1 MLQQIRDK
9 ITGWVAGVFI
19 GVIAIVFIFWG
30 IQFEGAGNTSAAQVN
45 GESIPVP
52 MVRRAWQNRL
62 SELQRASRDELPA
75 ELVASEQ
82 QLLLQQFIRREVLL
96 QHAAELGYRVSDEQL
111 ARALQEIPA
120 LQVDGVF
127 SRDRYA
133 ALLQQQGRSEAEFE
147 DEFRRDLELSQ
158 LRNGILVSSFVTPS
172 ELSRRV
178 ALEDESREADFL
190 LLPASRYAEAV
201 TVPPERV
208 ASYYEEH
215 KAEFMTEE
223 TVALQYLELRLADI
237 ASEVD
242 VTEQELREYYEQIAP
257 ERFVAPERRRASH
270 ILLESG
276 DDDAAARARADELL
290 KQLEQGADFAALA
303 RENSDDPG
311 SKEQGGDLGWATRE
325 SYVAPFAEALFD
337 PSLKAGELRGPVR
350 TQFGYHLIRLEEVE
364 DAHQRSFDEVR
375 DELETD
381 FRNDRAQAIFY
392 ERSQELADEAFSA
405 LTELE
410 TVAQKTGLDLGTVER
425 FTRNGGGPFEAE
437 RKVIEAAFSKDVL
450 DDRQNSPALSLG
462 DDRVVVLR
470 VTDHQLPEQRSLDSV
485 REAIEAEL
493 GMQAALEAAEDEGRA
508 LVARLDQGETLA
520 EVAESLGLET
530 GGRASV
536 RRSAALP
543 PELVAGI
550 FAAPKPA
557 DGARSTGVA
566 TLASDEVAVFTV
578 YGVRPG
584 ALDAPEQLVMLGERA
599 RRAGAVAAASEF
611 DAYLGELERTAEIKT
626 NPKLW
631 E

>member
-1 MLQQIRDK
+1 MLQKIRDK

-30 IQFEGAGNTSAAQVN
+30 IQFEDSGNTSAAQVN

-52 MVRRAWQNRL
+52 LVRRAWQNRL
-62 SELQRASRDELPA
+62 SELQRTTRDELPA
-75 ELVASEQ
+75 ELVETEQ
-82 QLLLQQFIRREVLL
+82 QLLLEQFIRREVLL
-96 QHAAELGYRVSDEQL
+96 QHAAELGYRVSDDQL
-111 ARALQEIPA
+111 ARALREIPA
-120 LQVDGVF
+120 LQVDGQF

-158 LRNGILVSSFVTPS
+158 LRNGILISSFVTAS
-172 ELSRRV
+172 ELNRRV

-190 LLPASRYAEAV
+190 LLPASRYAAAV
-201 TVPPERV
+201 TVPPERI

-215 KAEFMTEE
+215 KAEFMTDE
-223 TVALQYLELRLADI
+223 TVALQYLELRLADV
-237 ASEVD
+237 AAGVA
-242 VTEQELREYYEQIAP
+242 VTEQELREYYEQVAR
-257 ERFVAPERRRASH
+257 ERYFAPERRRASH

-290 KQLEQGADFAALA
+290 GQLQQGADFAELA

-325 SYVAPFAEALFD
+325 SYVSAFAEALFD
-337 PSLKAGELRGPVR
+337 PSLKPGELRGPVK
-350 TQFGYHLIRLEEVE
+350 TQFGYHLIRLDEVE
-364 DAHQRSFDEVR
+364 EAHQRSFDEVR

-410 TVAQKTGLDLGTVER
+410 TVAQKTGLQLGTVEG
-425 FTRNGGGPFEAE
+425 FTRSGGGPFGPE
-437 RKVIEAAFSKDVL
+437 RKVIEAAFSRDVL
-450 DDRQNSPALSLG
+450 DDGQNSPALSLG

-485 REAIEAEL
+485 REAIEGEL
-493 GMQAALEAAEDEGRA
+493 GLQAALEAAEAEGRA
-508 LVARLDQGETLA
+508 LVARLENGETLA
-520 EVAESLGLET
+520 QVAESLGLAT
-530 GGRASV
+530 NGRASV
-536 RRSAALP
+536 RRTAALP
-543 PELVAGI
+543 PELVSGI
-550 FAAPKPA
+550 FAAPRPG
-557 DGARSTGVA
+557 DSARSVGIA
-566 TLASDEVAVFTV
+566 RLASDDVAVFAV
-578 YGVRPG
+578 YGVRAG
-584 ALDAPEQLVMLGERA
+584 SLDAPEQLAMVGERA

-611 DAYLGELERTAEIKT
+611 DAYLAELERTAEIKT
-626 NPKLW
+626 NPKIW

>member
-1 MLQQIRDK
+1 MLQKIRDK

-30 IQFEGAGNTSAAQVN
+30 IQFEDSGNTSAAQVN

-52 MVRRAWQNRL
+52 LVRRAWQNRL
-62 SELQRASRDELPA
+62 SELQRTTRDELPA
-75 ELVASEQ
+75 ELVETEQ
-82 QLLLQQFIRREVLL
+82 QLLLEQFIRREVLL
-96 QHAAELGYRVSDEQL
+96 QHAAELGYRVSDDQL

-120 LQVDGVF
+120 LQVDGQF

-158 LRNGILVSSFVTPS
+158 LRNGILISSFVTPS
-172 ELSRRV
+172 ELNRRV

-190 LLPASRYAEAV
+190 LLPASRYAAAV
-201 TVPPERV
+201 TVPPERI

-215 KAEFMTEE
+215 KAEFMTDEA
-223 TVALQYLELRLADI
+223 VALQYLELRLADV
-237 ASEVD
+237 AAGVA
-242 VTEQELREYYEQIAP
+242 VTEQELREYYEQVAR
-257 ERFVAPERRRASH
+257 ERYFAPERRRASH

-290 KQLEQGADFAALA
+290 GQLQQGADFAELA

-325 SYVAPFAEALFD
+325 SYVTAFAEALFD
-337 PSLKAGELRGPVR
+337 PSLKPGELRGPVK
-350 TQFGYHLIRLEEVE
+350 TQFGYHLIRLDEVE
-364 DAHQRSFDEVR
+364 EAHQRSFDEVR

-410 TVAQKTGLDLGTVER
+410 TVAQKTGLQLGTVER
-425 FTRNGGGPFEAE
+425 FTRSGGGPFGPE
-437 RKVIEAAFSKDVL
+437 RKVIEAAFSRDVL
-450 DDRQNSPALSLG
+450 DDGQNSPALSLG

-485 REAIEAEL
+485 REAIEGEL
-493 GMQAALEAAEDEGRA
+493 GLQAALEAAEAEGRA
-508 LVARLDQGETLA
+508 LVARLENGETLA
-520 EVAESLGLET
+520 QVAESLGLAAN
-530 GGRASV
+530 GRASV
-536 RRSAALP
+536 RRTAALP
-543 PELVAGI
+543 PELVSGI
-550 FAAPKPA
+550 FAAPRPG
-557 DGARSTGVA
+557 DSARSVGIA
-566 TLASDEVAVFTV
+566 RLASDDVAVFAV
-578 YGVRPG
+578 YGVRAG
-584 ALDAPEQLVMLGERA
+584 SLDAPEQLAMVGERA

-611 DAYLGELERTAEIKT
+611 DAYLAELERTAEIKT
-626 NPKLW
+626 NPKIW

>member
-30 IQFEGAGNTSAAQVN
+30 IQFEGAGSTSAAEVN

-52 MVRRAWQNRL
+52 LVRRAWQNRL

-82 QLLLQQFIRREVLL
+82 QLLLEQFIRREVLL

-120 LQVDGVF
+120 LQVDGKF

-158 LRNGILVSSFVTPS
+158 LRNGILISTFVTPS

-190 LLPASRYAEAV
+190 LLPASRYAAEV
-201 TVPPERV
+201 SVPPERV
-208 ASYYEEH
+208 AGFYEEH

-242 VTEQELREYYEQIAP
+242 VTEQELREYYEEVAR
-257 ERFVAPERRRASH
+257 ERFLAPERRRASH

-276 DDDAAARARADELL
+276 DDDAAARAKADDLL
-290 KQLEQGADFAALA
+290 NQLQQGADFAALA

-325 SYVAPFAEALFD
+325 AYVAPFADALFD
-337 PSLKAGELRGPVR
+337 PSLKPGELRGPVK
-350 TQFGYHLIRLEEVE
+350 TQFGYHLIRLDEVE
-364 DAHQRSFDEVR
+364 AAHQRSFEEVR
-375 DELETD
+375 GELETEY
-381 FRNDRAQAIFY
+381 RNDRAQAIFY

-410 TVAQKTGLDLGTVER
+410 TVAQKTGLQLGTVER
-425 FTRNGGGPFEAE
+425 FTRNGGGPLDSE
-437 RKVIEAAFSKDVL
+437 RRVIEAAFSKDVL

-470 VTDHQLPEQRSLDSV
+470 VTDHQLPEQRSLESV
-485 REAIEAEL
+485 RETIEAEL
-493 GMQAALEAAEDEGRA
+493 RMKAALEAAQAAGRA
-508 LVARLDQGETLA
+508 LVARLDEGETLA

-543 PELVAGI
+543 PELVSGI
-550 FAAPKPA
+550 FAAPRPA

-566 TLASDEVAVFTV
+566 TLASDDVAVFAV

-584 ALDAPEQLVMLGERA
+584 SLDAPEQLAMLGERA

-611 DAYLGELERTAEIKT
+611 DAYLSELERTAEIKT

>member
-1 MLQQIRDK
+1 MLQKIRDK

-30 IQFEGAGNTSAAQVN
+30 IQFEDSGNTSAAQVN

-52 MVRRAWQNRL
+52 LVRRAWQNRL
-62 SELQRASRDELPA
+62 SELQRTTRDELPA
-75 ELVASEQ
+75 ELVETEQ
-82 QLLLQQFIRREVLL
+82 QLLLDQFIRREVLL
-96 QHAAELGYRVSDEQL
+96 QHAAELGYRVSDDQL

-120 LQVDGVF
+120 LQVDGQF
-127 SRDRYA
+127 SRDRYT

-158 LRNGILVSSFVTPS
+158 LRNGILISSFVTPS

-190 LLPASRYAEAV
+190 LLPASRYAAAV
-201 TVPPERV
+201 TVPPERI

-215 KAEFMTEE
+215 KAEFMTDE
-223 TVALQYLELRLADI
+223 TVALQYLELRLADV
-237 ASEVD
+237 ASEVA
-242 VTEQELREYYEQIAP
+242 VTEQELREYYEQVAR
-257 ERFVAPERRRASH
+257 ERYFAPERRRASH

-290 KQLEQGADFAALA
+290 GQLQQGADFAALA

-325 SYVAPFAEALFD
+325 SYVTAFAEALYD
-337 PSLKAGELRGPVR
+337 ASLRPGELRGPVK
-350 TQFGYHLIRLEEVE
+350 TQFGYHLIRLDEVE
-364 DAHQRSFDEVR
+364 EAHQRSFDEVR

-410 TVAQKTGLDLGTVER
+410 TVAQKTGLQLGTVER
-425 FTRNGGGPFEAE
+425 FTRSGGGPFGPE
-437 RKVIEAAFSKDVL
+437 RKVIEAAFSRDVL

-485 REAIEAEL
+485 REAIEGEL
-493 GMQAALEAAEDEGRA
+493 GLQAALEAAETEGRA
-508 LVARLDQGETLA
+508 LVARLENGETLA
-520 EVAESLGLET
+520 QVAESLGLAT
-530 GGRASV
+530 NGRASV
-536 RRSAALP
+536 RRTAALP
-543 PELVAGI
+543 PELVSGI
-550 FAAPKPA
+550 FAAPRPG
-557 DGARSTGVA
+557 DSARSVGIA
-566 TLASDEVAVFTV
+566 RLASDDVAVFAV
-578 YGVRPG
+578 YGVRAG
-584 ALDAPEQLVMLGERA
+584 SLDAPEQLAMVGERA

-611 DAYLGELERTAEIKT
+611 DAYLAELERTAEIKT

>member
-1 MLQQIRDK
+1 MLQKIRDK

-30 IQFEGAGNTSAAQVN
+30 IQFEDSGNTSAAQVN

-52 MVRRAWQNRL
+52 LVRRAWQNRL
-62 SELQRASRDELPA
+62 SELQRTTRDELPA
-75 ELVASEQ
+75 ELVETEQ
-82 QLLLQQFIRREVLL
+82 QLLLDQFIRREVLL
-96 QHAAELGYRVSDEQL
+96 QHAAELGYRVSDDQL

-120 LQVDGVF
+120 LQVDGQF
-127 SRDRYA
+127 SRDRYT

-158 LRNGILVSSFVTPS
+158 LRNGILISSFVTPS

-190 LLPASRYAEAV
+190 LLPASRYAAAV
-201 TVPPERV
+201 TVPPERI

-215 KAEFMTEE
+215 KAEFMTDE
-223 TVALQYLELRLADI
+223 TVALQYLELRLADV
-237 ASEVD
+237 ASEVA
-242 VTEQELREYYEQIAP
+242 VTEQELREYYEQVAR
-257 ERFVAPERRRASH
+257 ERYFAPERRRASH

-290 KQLEQGADFAALA
+290 GQLQQGADFAALA

-325 SYVAPFAEALFD
+325 SYVTAFAEALFD
-337 PSLKAGELRGPVR
+337 ASLKPGELRGPVK
-350 TQFGYHLIRLEEVE
+350 TQFGYHLIRLDEVE
-364 DAHQRSFDEVR
+364 EAHQRSFDEVR

-410 TVAQKTGLDLGTVER
+410 TVAQKTGLQLGTVER
-425 FTRNGGGPFEAE
+425 FTRSGGGPFGPE
-437 RKVIEAAFSKDVL
+437 RKVIEAAFSRDVL

-493 GMQAALEAAEDEGRA
+493 GLQAALEAAETEGRA
-508 LVARLDQGETLA
+508 LVARLENGETLA
-520 EVAESLGLET
+520 QVAESLGLAT
-530 GGRASV
+530 NGRASV
-536 RRSAALP
+536 RRTAALP
-543 PELVAGI
+543 PELVSGL
-550 FAAPKPA
+550 FVAPRPG
-557 DGARSTGVA
+557 DSARSVGIA
-566 TLASDEVAVFTV
+566 RLASDDVAVFAV
-578 YGVRPG
+578 YGVRAG
-584 ALDAPEQLVMLGERA
+584 SLDAPEQLAMVGERA

-611 DAYLGELERTAEIKT
+611 DAYLAELERTAEIKT

>member
-30 IQFEGAGNTSAAQVN
+30 IQFEGAGSTSAAQVN

-52 MVRRAWQNRL
+52 LVRRAWQNRL
-62 SELQRASRDELPA
+62 SELQRTTRDELPA

-82 QLLLQQFIRREVLL
+82 KLLLEQFIRREVLL

-120 LQVDGVF
+120 LQVDGRF

-158 LRNGILVSSFVTPS
+158 LRNGMLISTFVTPS

-178 ALEDESREADFL
+178 ALEDESREVDFL
-190 LLPASRYAEAV
+190 LLPASRFAAEV
-201 TVPPERV
+201 SVPPERV
-208 ASYYEEH
+208 AGYYEEH

-237 ASEVD
+237 ASEVE
-242 VTEQELREYYEQIAP
+242 VTDQELREYYEQIAQ

-270 ILLESG
+270 ILIESG
-276 DDDAAARARADELL
+276 DDDAAAQAQAEDLL
-290 KQLEQGADFAALA
+290 KQLQQGADFAALA

-325 SYVAPFAEALFD
+325 SYVAPFADALFD
-337 PSLKAGELRGPVR
+337 PSLKPGELRGPVR

-375 DELETD
+375 DELEID

-410 TVAQKTGLDLGTVER
+410 TVAQKTGLDLRTAER
-425 FTRNGGGPFEAE
+425 FTRNGGDPFGSE
-437 RKVIEAAFSKDVL
+437 RKVIEAAFSRDVL

-485 REAIEAEL
+485 RGAIEAEL
-493 GMQAALEAAEDEGRA
+493 GMQAALEAAEAEGRA
-508 LVARLDQGETLA
+508 LVARLDQGESLA

-530 GGRASV
+530 GGRTSV

-543 PELVAGI
+543 PELVSGI
-550 FAAPKPA
+550 FAAPRPA

-566 TLASDEVAVFTV
+566 TLASDDVAVFAV
-578 YGVRPG
+578 YAVRPG
-584 ALDAPEQLVMLGERA
+584 ALDAPEQLAMLGERA
-599 RRAGAVAAASEF
+599 RRASAVAAASEF

>member
-1 MLQQIRDK
+1 MLQKIRDK
-9 ITGWVAGVFI
+9 ITGWVAGVFL

-30 IQFEGAGNTSAAQVN
+30 IQFEGAGSTSAAQVN

-52 MVRRAWQNRL
+52 LVRRAWQNRL
-62 SELQRASRDELPA
+62 SELQRTTRDELPA
-75 ELVASEQ
+75 ELVETEQ
-82 QLLLQQFIRREVLL
+82 QLLLEQFIRREVLL
-96 QHAAELGYRVSDEQL
+96 QHAAELGYRVSDDQL
-111 ARALQEIPA
+111 ASALREIPA
-120 LQVDGVF
+120 LQVDGQF

-158 LRNGILVSSFVTPS
+158 LRNGILISSFVTPS

-190 LLPASRYAEAV
+190 LLPASRYAAAV
-201 TVPPERV
+201 SVPEERV

-215 KAEFMTEE
+215 KSEFMTEE

-237 ASEVD
+237 ASEVQ
-242 VTEQELREYYEQIAP
+242 VTEPELREYYEQIAQ
-257 ERFVAPERRRASH
+257 ERFFAPERRRASH

-276 DDDAAARARADELL
+276 DDDEAARARADELL
-290 KQLEQGADFAALA
+290 KQLQQGADFSALA

-325 SYVAPFAEALFD
+325 AFVAPFADALFD
-337 PSLKAGELRGPVR
+337 PSLKPGELAGPVK

-364 DAHQRSFDEVR
+364 PAHQRSFDEVR

-381 FRNDRAQAIFY
+381 YRNDRAQAIFY

-410 TVAQKTGLDLGTVER
+410 TVAQNTGLQLGTVER
-425 FTRNGGGPFEAE
+425 FTRNGGGPFGAE
-437 RKVIEAAFSKDVL
+437 RKVIEAAFSRDVL

-493 GMQAALEAAEDEGRA
+493 SVQAALEAAEAEGRA
-508 LVARLDQGETLA
+508 LVARLEKGETLGQ
-520 EVAESLGLET
+520 VAESLGLEAS
-530 GGRASV
+530 GRASV

-543 PELVAGI
+543 PELLSAI
-550 FAAPKPA
+550 FAAPRPA
-557 DGARSTGVA
+557 DGARSTGVT
-566 TLASDEVAVFTV
+566 TLASDDVAVFAV
-578 YGVRPG
+578 YGVRAG
-584 ALDAPEQLVMLGERA
+584 SLDAPEQLAMLGERA
-599 RRAGAVAAASEF
+599 RRAGAIAAASEF